1 MSPNAWT
8 EADTERARQTW
19 AEYQSGHELSGRIGQ
34 TAGIDPITG
43 RVWFGE
49 SAADIWRQR
58 QAAGAD
64 DPVYCVRVGYDY
76 YLRKG
81 CHR

>member
-1 MSPNAWT
+1 MSPSTWNEVDTGRALQIW
-8 EADTERARQTW
+8 ADYQCGHDLADRA
-19 AEYQSGHELSGRIGQ
+19 GQ
-34 TAGIDPITG
+34 TAGIDPISG

-58 QAAGAD
+58 QAQGIDA
-64 DPVYCVRVGYDY
+64 PFYCVGVGYEY

-81 CHR
+81 SHR